1 MAASPSLDLRAVVN
15 SLQRLSIGQTEQL
28 AFQLG
33 VELNTLEDINIQY
46 NGSSRKMHYIQ
57 AWLNDDPEPSWEK
70 IVTGLRQN
78 GLNVVAAEVES
89 QYCPQSQVPGHNSA
103 QPAVS
108 SPDRIVERRVV
119 LPSVTLGKL
128 IFNVSNLSINK
139 EGGLQCALFSVC
151 TVLYSASTL
160 WYYCTIRSEVI
171 RGA

>member
-46 NGSSRKMHYIQ
+46 GSSRKMHYIQ

-103 QPAVS
+103 QPVVS
-108 SPDRIVERRVV
+108 FPDRIMERRVV

-128 IFNVSNLSINK
+128 IFESLN
-139 EGGLQCALFSVC
+139 
-151 TVLYSASTL
+151 
-160 WYYCTIRSEVI
+160 
-171 RGA
+171 